1 MKIGGR
7 EGGEEGSTEFSS
19 TRKKERVMF
28 SSFFKILLMG
38 QKLWT
43 RLFQA
48 KQLSLP
54 IGHLTGSLT
63 KTQKFPFNLLTQIYL
78 TESRENIRE
87 LEKIWFQMSRSLR
100 IKRPRCKWKIKNIV
114 STPDIKHCQKIRKQ
128 FLW

>member
-7 EGGEEGSTEFSS
+7 EGVGGKKGAPEFSR

-54 IGHLTGSLT
+54 IGHPTGSLT

-78 TESRENIRE
+78 TEWRENIRE
-87 LEKIWFQMSRSLR
+87 LEEIWFQMFRSLR
-100 IKRPRCKWKIKNIV
+100 VKSPRCKE
-114 STPDIKHCQKIRKQ
+114 
-128 FLW
+128 

>member
-7 EGGEEGSTEFSS
+7 EGGGKKGAPEFSS

-54 IGHLTGSLT
+54 IGHPMGSLT

-78 TESRENIRE
+78 TE
-87 LEKIWFQMSRSLR
+87 
-100 IKRPRCKWKIKNIV
+100 
-114 STPDIKHCQKIRKQ
+114 
-128 FLW
+128 